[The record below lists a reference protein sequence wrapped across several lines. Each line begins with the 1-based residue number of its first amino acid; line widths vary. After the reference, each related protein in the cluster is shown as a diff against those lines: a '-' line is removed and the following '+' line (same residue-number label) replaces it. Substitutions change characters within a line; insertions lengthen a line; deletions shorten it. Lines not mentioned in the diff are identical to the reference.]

1 MKNIITIFMI
11 SIPLFLIGQDNISI
25 KDAINLGLKNNYDI
39 LITKKDK
46 DINRVNNTWGNAG
59 ALPQININSEIGKN
73 ISDQSNNPTSF
84 IQEILKSN
92 SLNLNANINWT
103 LFNGFAIKANKE
115 RLNQIEQL
123 SEGNLRIVIEN
134 TLQAIILSYYNC
146 VVQQNRSIL
155 LEKVVKLSK
164 ERVISERS
172 KNEIGIASKM
182 DYLQAKSSLLI
193 DSSNLVI
200 QRLNLSSSIKNF
212 NLLIGTDIDKKWRFD
227 STIQHS
233 FQLYNYETLLEKSL
247 SNNANIYNQYINIE
261 LSNQDMKLSKSIFYP
276 MISFNAGS
284 AYNQNH
290 YDLGENIEY
299 TGSTTGKSLS
309 HYVNLS
315 LNFRI
320 FDGGK
325 LYSTIKNI
333 KNKQEKDILELEKMK
348 KTISMELS
356 KTLETYNKQ
365 IVIYN
370 INSSAYDIAK
380 TNYNLAMQQY
390 KRGLINSF
398 IFRDIEISYISSGI
412 SFMQSSFNLK
422 ESEIYL
428 SKIIGGIIQENEN

>member
-1 MKNIITIFMI
+1 MKKIISTFMI

-25 KDAINLGLKNNYDI
+25 KDAISLGLKNNYNI
-39 LITKKDK
+39 LISKKEK
-46 DINRVNNTWGNAG
+46 DISNVNNTWANAG

-92 SLNLNANINWT
+92 SLNLNANLNWT

-115 RLNQIEQL
+115 RLNQIETL
-123 SEGNLRIVIEN
+123 SQGNVRIIIEN
-134 TLQAIILSYYNC
+134 TLQAIILAYYNC
-146 VVQQNRSIL
+146 VIQQNRSKL
-155 LEKVVKLSK
+155 LDKVVKLSK
-164 ERVISERS
+164 ERVISEKS
-172 KNEIGIASKM
+172 KNEIGIARKM

-200 QRLNLSSSIKNF
+200 QRLNLSNSMKNF
-212 NLLIGTDIDKKWRFD
+212 NLLIGTHIDKKWQFD

-233 FQLYNYETLLEKSL
+233 LQLFNYETLLEETL

-261 LSNQDMKLSKSIFYP
+261 LSNQDMKLSKSVFYP
-276 MISFNAGS
+276 IISFNAGS
-284 AYNQNH
+284 SYNQSN

-299 TGSTTGKSLS
+299 TGSTTGRSLN

-333 KNKQEKDILELEKMK
+333 KNRQDKDILELERMK

-356 KTLETYNKQ
+356 NTLETYNKQ
-365 IVIYN
+365 IIMY
-370 INSSAYDIAK
+370 
-380 TNYNLAMQQY
+380 
-390 KRGLINSF
+390 RF
-398 IFRDIEISYISSGI
+398 
-412 SFMQSSFNLK
+412 
-422 ESEIYL
+422 
-428 SKIIGGIIQENEN
+428 